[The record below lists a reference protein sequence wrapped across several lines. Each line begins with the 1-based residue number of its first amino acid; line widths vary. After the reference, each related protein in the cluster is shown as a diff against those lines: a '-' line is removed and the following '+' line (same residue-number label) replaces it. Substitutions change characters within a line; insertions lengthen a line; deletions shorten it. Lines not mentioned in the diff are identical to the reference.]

1 MAQAA
6 TLDGSGCN
14 AAFPDPSVIRLSV
27 SLRLS
32 LEGQVETITV
42 GEMDYCFL
50 RVKETS
56 HLTGF
61 EGTRWR
67 VGKFESIFL
76 VWSQVQRCS
85 SSRRAWVPQRFG
97 SELQLGALEL

>member
-6 TLDGSGCN
+6 MLDGSGCN

-42 GEMDYCFL
+42 GEMD
-50 RVKETS
+50 
-56 HLTGF
+56 
-61 EGTRWR
+61 
-67 VGKFESIFL
+67 
-76 VWSQVQRCS
+76 
-85 SSRRAWVPQRFG
+85 
-97 SELQLGALEL
+97 